1 MGVSPHPVTMSSKIT
16 IERYSHGVR
25 LSGYSREVFAKLAI
39 FLESLKLKEPEK
51 LPQHMGGGMTMVLK
65 KRYYGLFESQREAYI
80 HRHHLPELLGFLKER
95 GISSDKIDYQEIDP
109 PKAAPVELPIYD
121 YFVPK
126 EYQTPII
133 ESLKDDQYSKRVDL
147 ATGLG
152 KAQPLDAKLRS
163 PDGWVRMGDIR
174 VGDKVTTW
182 DGSLTEVTGVYPQ
195 GVLAVYTLTTE
206 SGRKTQ
212 ACMEHLWVT
221 RGNVGDPTLQ
231 QTFGI
236 AWDIERGISRWIP
249 IYHAD
254 GELTWELITS
264 VDYTRHTESQ
274 CISVDHP
281 DRLYVTD
288 DDIVTHNTFSSLKA
302 CADMGERIVV
312 MIPPKY
318 FGLWIKALRE
328 TYIDI
333 ENRYVTVSGSDEL
346 KGLMSKAVEG
356 DFPWDVILISSATYR
371 AYIDNFEKWG
381 QEVIRQ
387 GYEVPPPVFH
397 DLIQAGVQI
406 NDEIQDDPGLVFRI
420 DIFTNIRK
428 QIYLSATPF
437 TGSDF
442 VTRMIDVMVPHHMGV
457 PLPETPAYIN
467 VVGLLYSE
475 PNIQKTDYLTPF
487 KGTYNHARYETRML
501 KKKKRLDRY
510 FKMVRRIVN
519 GVYAK
524 DREKGQKLLIL
535 CSTVDFI
542 KALTK
547 FLNTS
552 FPDLRVGMHVS
563 GSDYKK
569 LLSNDIT
576 VSTIKSS
583 GTGVDIPDLR
593 EVIMLQATDSKKDN
607 IQVLGRLRRMK
618 NFPET
623 TPRFTYLICRNINK
637 HVVYHRNKTQYFD
650 GRVKNQKI
658 MQL

>member
-1 MGVSPHPVTMSSKIT
+1 MGLRSHPLTTMASLIT

-25 LSGYSREVFAKLAI
+25 LSGYSRDVFAKLAI

-51 LPQHMGGGMTMVLK
+51 LPAHMGGGMTMVLK
-65 KRYYGLFESQREAYI
+65 KRYYGLFEDCREAYI

-95 GISSDKIDYQEIDP
+95 GIPEHKIDYQEIEP
-109 PKAAPVELPIYD
+109 PKAAPVDLTLYPHFEKRPEQ
-121 YFVPK
+121 V
-126 EYQTPII
+126 PII
-133 ESLKDDQYSKRVDL
+133 RSLQDEQYSKRVDL
-147 ATGLG
+147 HTGGG
-152 KAQPLDAKLRS
+152 K
-163 PDGWVRMGDIR
+163 
-174 VGDKVTTW
+174 
-182 DGSLTEVTGVYPQ
+182 
-195 GVLAVYTLTTE
+195 TL
-206 SGRKTQ
+206 SALW
-212 ACMEHLWVT
+212 ACM
-221 RGNVGDPTLQ
+221 
-231 QTFGI
+231 
-236 AWDIERGISRWIP
+236 
-249 IYHAD
+249 
-254 GELTWELITS
+254 
-264 VDYTRHTESQ
+264 
-274 CISVDHP
+274 
-281 DRLYVTD
+281 
-288 DDIVTHNTFSSLKA
+288 
-302 CADMGERIVV
+302 DMGERIVV

-318 FGLWIKALRE
+318 FGIWIKALRE

-333 ENRYVTVSGSDEL
+333 EQRYVTVSGSDEL

-356 DFPWDVILISSATYR
+356 DFPWDVVLISSATYR
-371 AYIDNFEKWG
+371 AYLDNFEKWG
-381 QEVIRQ
+381 QEVVKQ
-387 GYEVPPPVFH
+387 GYEVPPPLFH
-397 DLIQAGVQI
+397 NLIQAGVQI

-442 VTRMIDVMVPHHMGV
+442 VTRMIDKMVPHHMGV

-501 KKKKRLDRY
+501 KAKRRLDRY
-510 FKMVRRIVN
+510 FRMVKRIVN

-535 CSTVDFI
+535 CATVDFI
-542 KALTK
+542 TALTK
-547 FLNTS
+547 FLNMS
-552 FPDLRVGMHVS
+552 FPDLQVGMHVS

-569 LLSNDIT
+569 LLTNDIT

-593 EVIMLQATDSKKDN
+593 EVLMLQATDSKKDN
-607 IQVLGRLRRMK
+607 IQVLGRLRKMK

-623 TPRFTYLICRNINK
+623 TPRFTYMICRNIDK
-637 HVVYHRNKTQYFD
+637 HVAYHRTKTKYFD
-650 GRVKNQKI
+650 GRVKNHKV